1 MRPTRPPLGIS
12 LARAARVISRA
23 FDDAG
28 GSLPT
33 WLVLLNL
40 KIGRAGNQRKL
51 AEAVGVTEA
60 TLTHHLN
67 AMETAGLLTRR
78 RDPANRRIHVVGLT
92 DPGEAAFLRLREAAM
107 AFDRRLRQGVSAGEA
122 AALEDVLSRLAANVA
137 DDEEHPVGRSD
148 RASPL
153 NSIRAGEQERSPT
166 PAVNARRT
174 NLSRGARPR
183 SVPARPRKQPS

>member
-1 MRPTRPPLGIS
+1 MRPTRPPLGLS
-12 LARAARVISRA
+12 LARATRVISRA
-23 FDDAG
+23 FDEALSDAG

-40 KIGRAGNQRKL
+40 KIGRAGNQRRL

-78 RDPANRRIHVVGLT
+78 RDPNNRRIHVVELT
-92 DPGEAAFLRLREAAM
+92 DAGEAAFMRLREAAM
-107 AFDRRLRQGVSAGEA
+107 AFDRRLRRGVSAGET

-137 DDEEHPVGRSD
+137 DNEEGAPPWVGLIERPV
-148 RASPL
+148 
-153 NSIRAGEQERSPT
+153 
-166 PAVNARRT
+166 
-174 NLSRGARPR
+174 
-183 SVPARPRKQPS
+183 

>member
-1 MRPTRPPLGIS
+1 MRPTRPPLGLS
-12 LARAARVISRA
+12 LARATRVISRA
-23 FDDAG
+23 FDEALSDAG

-40 KIGRAGNQRKL
+40 KIGRAGNQRRL

-78 RDPANRRIHVVGLT
+78 RDPNNRRIHVVELT
-92 DPGEAAFLRLREAAM
+92 DAGEAAFMRLREAAM
-107 AFDRRLRQGVSAGEA
+107 AFDRRLRRGVSASET

-137 DDEEHPVGRSD
+137 DNEEGAPPWVGLIERPV
-148 RASPL
+148 
-153 NSIRAGEQERSPT
+153 
-166 PAVNARRT
+166 
-174 NLSRGARPR
+174 
-183 SVPARPRKQPS
+183 

>member
-1 MRPTRPPLGIS
+1 MRAPLGLS
-12 LARAARVISRA
+12 LARSARVISRA
-23 FDDAG
+23 FDEALADAG

-67 AMETAGLLTRR
+67 AVETAGLLTRR
-78 RDPANRRIHVVGLT
+78 RDPGNRRIHVVGPT
-92 DPGEAAFLRLREAAM
+92 DAGEAAFMRLREAAV

-137 DDEEHPVGRSD
+137 DNEEGAPPWVG
-148 RASPL
+148 L
-153 NSIRAGEQERSPT
+153 IERPI
-166 PAVNARRT
+166 
-174 NLSRGARPR
+174 
-183 SVPARPRKQPS
+183 